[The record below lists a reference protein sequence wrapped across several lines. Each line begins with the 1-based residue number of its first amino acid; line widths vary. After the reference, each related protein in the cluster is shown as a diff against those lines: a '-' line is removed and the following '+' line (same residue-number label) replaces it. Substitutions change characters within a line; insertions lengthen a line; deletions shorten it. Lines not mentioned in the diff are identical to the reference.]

1 MEVGRVMLDSDLGLS
16 DGLLK
21 QRRNLLVTSLL
32 LLFLQQSGATI
43 EGLSVAGTSL
53 KFSNPKAI
61 YQGLWLL
68 FFYFNLRYFQHYL
81 DEGHIKFN
89 SVWDS
94 KFSKNAR
101 ERAEVYVKKKVV
113 ESGITGEIDGLPDH
127 ALRQIPGFKWQVD
140 RGYIKWRDTAGGND
154 FFKHDINIPFR
165 ILWRSV
171 IKTSYQIIMLG
182 SSFTNYAIPFLLSAI
197 AFASCGFSEWS
208 GSLLKLLFN

>member
-127 ALRQIPGFKWQVD
+127 ALRQIPWFKWQVD
-140 RGYIKWRDTAGGND
+140 RGHIVRRDKVGGQD

-165 ILWRSV
+165 ILWKPV
-171 IKTSYQIIMLG
+171 IKTCCQTVMFS
-182 SSFTNYAIPFLLSAI
+182 SSFTEYAVPFLLSAI
-197 AFASCGFSEWS
+197 TLGACSFSEWN